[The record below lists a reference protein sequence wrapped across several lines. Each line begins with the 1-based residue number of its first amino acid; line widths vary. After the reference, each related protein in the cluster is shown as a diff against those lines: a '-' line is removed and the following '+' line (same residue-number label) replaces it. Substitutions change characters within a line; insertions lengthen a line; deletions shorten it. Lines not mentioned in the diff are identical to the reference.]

1 MVSYAAHSVY
11 QQIMLIFT
19 FDADLDKA
27 ALLLSVKAIIQIKLG
42 SSVSTFKHP
51 LPVLVYTVHF
61 EPHYSHCIA
70 LNLLT
75 TWYHGN
81 HLSNRISGAFRKVP
95 DHTCSGCSGTS
106 EMPLQRLN
114 LCSI

>member
-42 SSVSTFKHP
+42 SSLSTVKHP
-51 LPVLVYTVHF
+51 LPVLVYAVHF
-61 EPHYSHCIA
+61 EPHYSRMHLFCIT
-70 LNLLT
+70 LTLLT

-81 HLSNRISGAFRKVP
+81 HLSNRVSGAFRKVP
-95 DHTCSGCSGTS
+95 DLLTPAPAVAGR
-106 EMPLQRLN
+106 QK
-114 LCSI
+114 

>member
-42 SSVSTFKHP
+42 SSLSTVKHP
-51 LPVLVYTVHF
+51 LPVFVYHCFKPFNNLVSCK
-61 EPHYSHCIA
+61 P
-70 LNLLT
+70 
-75 TWYHGN
+75 
-81 HLSNRISGAFRKVP
+81 P
-95 DHTCSGCSGTS
+95 
-106 EMPLQRLN
+106 
-114 LCSI
+114 